1 MKLGIVQED
10 VFVGNESDINIEFS
24 LNIFWNLGII
34 LEICAYHVSPA
45 CKIHRHPII
54 LSIEMDAYPLQ
65 EIVDD
70 RMSETRPFLDRRS
83 ARSIRACNIVHLC
96 HGSKMERDKYPV
108 IPYSHSLL
116 LLSRMIDISRKYIA
130 TKKIIATNKKKKYDH
145 AIIVHPAAGIKYL
158 SRNRKP
164 IELVRFANFSIHAS
178 TDLDKLISKFS
189 HRIHHHFS

>member
-24 LNIFWNLGII
+24 LNICWNLGII

-45 CKIHRHPII
+45 CKIHRRPII

-116 LLSRMIDISRKYIA
+116 LLFRMIDISRKYIA
-130 TKKIIATNKKKKYDH
+130 TKKIIATNKKKIRSRH
-145 AIIVHPAAGIKYL
+145 HRAPC
-158 SRNRKP
+158 SRNKISLSKP
-164 IELVRFANFSIHAS
+164 QTNRAREICKFFNSRFNGSG
-178 TDLDKLISKFS
+178 
-189 HRIHHHFS
+189 

>member
-1 MKLGIVQED
+1 MLESWNHLGE
-10 VFVGNESDINIEFS
+10 NH
-24 LNIFWNLGII
+24 
-34 LEICAYHVSPA
+34 EICAYHV
-45 CKIHRHPII
+45 CKIHRRPII

-130 TKKIIATNKKKKYDH
+130 TKKIIATNKKKKIRSRH
-145 AIIVHPAAGIKYL
+145 HRAPC
-158 SRNRKP
+158 SRNKISLSKP
-164 IELVRFANFSIHAS
+164 QTNRAREICKFLNSRFNGSG
-178 TDLDKLISKFS
+178 
-189 HRIHHHFS
+189 